1 MSLEEKINSD
11 IKAAM
16 LAREQEKLETI
27 RAIKAALLL
36 EKTKESSGTGNIDE
50 TTELK
55 ILQKLVKQRRESAGL
70 YSAGNRGDLA
80 KKELFEAGIIET
92 YLPQQMDPE
101 ELREKL
107 RQIIASTGASTIKD
121 MGRVMG
127 AASKELAGKADN
139 KMISEILKQL
149 LGG

>member
-1 MSLEEKINSD
+1 MSLEEKINGD

-16 LAREQEKLETI
+16 LAREQEKLEAI
-27 RAIKAALLL
+27 RAVKAALLL
-36 EKTKESSGTGNIDE
+36 EKTKESGTGSVDE

-70 YSAGNRGDLA
+70 YRAGNREDLA
-80 KKELFEAGIIET
+80 KKELFEAEIIEK
-92 YLPQQMDPE
+92 YLPQQMGPG
-101 ELREKL
+101 ELKEKI
-107 RQIIASTGASTIKD
+107 RQIITQTGALTIKD

-127 AASKELAGKADN
+127 IASKEFAGKADN
-139 KMISEILKQL
+139 KMISEIVKQL